1 VGIKRRDVQSSLT
14 EMDRKL
20 RELQRELAMVS
31 RPSDQAAPTAP
42 ARAGPDPP
50 PAPAPKAPITV
61 ADAEAEAQAIV
72 ADARAEAA
80 RIVEEAAAGVAA
92 IAGQIEEF
100 QRLRE
105 ELQRSATALIEE
117 YERALRRAPP
127 PGAAPQA
134 EAAPVPPSSPL
145 ALQQPPPPLQ
155 TPHTPPPL
163 APPDAS
169 GRQFEGQLVIN
180 VGPFTDIATLGT
192 FEQALAQLRQTE
204 DVYVRGFE
212 GNRALVD
219 LKLSGPVPLLDEL
232 RHVLPFDLSLVDIGY
247 GRITIDVELPREAPH

>member
-1 VGIKRRDVQSSLT
+1 VGIKRRDVQSSLA

-20 RELQRELAMVS
+20 RELQRELALVT
-31 RPSDQAAPTAP
+31 RPANQAAPTQPARPDPDPASTAAP
-42 ARAGPDPP
+42 ATTPE
-50 PAPAPKAPITV
+50 APHTV
-61 ADAEAEAQAIV
+61 ADAEAQAIV

-117 YERALRRAPP
+117 YERALRRAPSP
-127 PGAAPQA
+127 DAAPED
-134 EAAPVPPSSPL
+134 EATPAPPTSSL
-145 ALQQPPPPLQ
+145 ALQQQPPVPPPA
-155 TPHTPPPL
+155 TPPI
-163 APPDAS
+163 AD

-180 VGPFTDIATLGT
+180 VGPFTDMATLGT
-192 FEQALAQLRQTE
+192 FEQALAQLPQTE

-219 LKLSGPVPLLDEL
+219 LKLNGPVPLLDEL
-232 RHVLPFDLSLVDIGY
+232 RRVLPFALGLVEIGY
-247 GRITIDVELPREAPH
+247 GRITIDVELGPEAPR

>member
-1 VGIKRRDVQSSLT
+1 VGIKRRDVQSSLA

-31 RPSDQAAPTAP
+31 RPSNQAAPTAP
-42 ARAGPDPP
+42 ARADADPAP
-50 PAPAPKAPITV
+50 APAPAPKAPNTV

-127 PGAAPQA
+127 PGGAPEA
-134 EAAPVPPSSPL
+134 EAASVPPTSPL
-145 ALQQPPPPLQ
+145 ALQQEQPQPPMPPPV
-155 TPHTPPPL
+155 
-163 APPDAS
+163 PPDAS

-192 FEQALAQLRQTE
+192 FEQALTQLPQTE

-219 LKLSGPVPLLDEL
+219 LKLNGPVPLLDEL
-232 RHVLPFDLSLVDIGY
+232 CRALPFDLSLVEIGY

>member
-1 VGIKRRDVQSSLT
+1 VGIKRRDVQSSLA

-31 RPSDQAAPTAP
+31 RPADEAAPTPA
-42 ARAGPDPP
+42 ARADPD
-50 PAPAPKAPITV
+50 PAPAPDAATDAPNPI
-61 ADAEAEAQAIV
+61 ADAEAQAEAIV

-80 RIVEEAAAGVAA
+80 RIVDEAAAGVAA

-105 ELQRSATALIEE
+105 ELQRSAKALIEE
-117 YERALRRAPP
+117 YERALRRAP
-127 PGAAPQA
+127 APDTAPEA
-134 EAAPVPPSSPL
+134 EATPAPPTNPL
-145 ALQQPPPPLQ
+145 ALRHQPQPPAPPPP
-155 TPHTPPPL
+155 TPPV
-163 APPDAS
+163 AS

-192 FEQALAQLRQTE
+192 FEQALAQLPQTE

-212 GNRALVD
+212 GSRALVD
-219 LKLSGPVPLLDEL
+219 LTLNGPVPLLDEL
-232 RHVLPFDLSLVDIGY
+232 RGALPFDLDLVDIGY
-247 GRITIDVELPREAPH
+247 GRITIDVESPREAPR

>member
-1 VGIKRRDVQSSLT
+1 VGIKRRDVQSSLA

-20 RELQRELAMVS
+20 RELQRELALVT
-31 RPSDQAAPTAP
+31 RPANQAAPTQP
-42 ARAGPDPP
+42 ARPGAGPDPAST
-50 PAPAPKAPITV
+50 PAPATAPEAPHTV
-61 ADAEAEAQAIV
+61 ADAEAQAQAIV

-117 YERALRRAPP
+117 YERALRRAPSP
-127 PGAAPQA
+127 DAAPED
-134 EAAPVPPSSPL
+134 EATPAPPTSSL
-145 ALQQPPPPLQ
+145 ALQQQPPVPPPA
-155 TPHTPPPL
+155 TPPI
-163 APPDAS
+163 AD

-180 VGPFTDIATLGT
+180 VGPFTDMATLGT
-192 FEQALAQLRQTE
+192 FEQALAQLPQTE

-219 LKLSGPVPLLDEL
+219 LKLNGPVPLLDEL
-232 RHVLPFDLSLVDIGY
+232 RRVLPFALGLVEIGY
-247 GRITIDVELPREAPH
+247 GRITIDVELGPEAPR

>member
-1 VGIKRRDVQSSLT
+1 VGIKRRDVQSSLA

-42 ARAGPDPP
+42 APANPDPP
-50 PAPAPKAPITV
+50 RAPEAPNTI

-127 PGAAPQA
+127 GGAPEA
-134 EAAPVPPSSPL
+134 EAAPVPPTSPL
-145 ALQQPPPPLQ
+145 ALQQEQPQPP
-155 TPHTPPPL
+155 TPPP

-192 FEQALAQLRQTE
+192 FEQALTQLPQTE

-219 LKLSGPVPLLDEL
+219 LKLNGPVPLLDEL
-232 RHVLPFDLSLVDIGY
+232 CRALPFDLSLVEIGY